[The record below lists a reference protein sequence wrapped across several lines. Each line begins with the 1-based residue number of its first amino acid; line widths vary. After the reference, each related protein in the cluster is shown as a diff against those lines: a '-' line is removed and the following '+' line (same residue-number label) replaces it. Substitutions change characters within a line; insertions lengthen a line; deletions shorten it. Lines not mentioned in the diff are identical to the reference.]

1 MASNSKQV
9 QQVVR
14 FRFLRK
20 WGYCGFGDLKIEI
33 AKDLM
38 GKENEYT
45 YVDENYDCNIDSV
58 INKITNKNIE
68 TINQ

>member
-1 MASNSKQV
+1 
-9 QQVVR
+9 
-14 FRFLRK
+14 
-20 WGYCGFGDLKIEI
+20 
-33 AKDLM
+33 M

-68 TINQ
+68 TINQTRLLNEKI